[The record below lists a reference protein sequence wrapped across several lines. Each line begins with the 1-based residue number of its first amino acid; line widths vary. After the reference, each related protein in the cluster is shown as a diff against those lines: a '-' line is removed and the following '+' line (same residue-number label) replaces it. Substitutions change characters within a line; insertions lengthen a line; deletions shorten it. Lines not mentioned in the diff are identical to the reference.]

1 MSQQNQCCSVVF
13 AKLQGCQAASVQP
26 VGLDTS
32 RKHHLH
38 VLCAQHP
45 YVGTAQL
52 QWHSSNAPLN
62 AITAIG
68 RLHSPSCIIMFEMR
82 SSNATACMCT
92 VDSRQDNILM
102 FELPNPNGTACMCIV
117 GSHGQK
123 NISSNVNAPSKVHHH
138 KWPTSS
144 HLVCARSLPF
154 TSH

>member
-1 MSQQNQCCSVVF
+1 MSQQNPMLQCCCDGAAAF
-13 AKLQGCQAASVQP
+13 AKLQGCKAASVQP

-38 VLCAQHP
+38 MLCAQHP

-52 QWHSSNAPLN
+52 QWHSSHAPLSVL
-62 AITAIG
+62 TATG

-82 SSNATACMCT
+82 SSYGTACLCT
-92 VDSRQDNILM
+92 VDSRQGNILM

-123 NISSNVNAPSKVHHH
+123 KCFKQCQRSQPST
-138 KWPTSS
+138 PSQM
-144 HLVCARSLPF
+144 AY
-154 TSH
+154 